1 MKKTTIML
9 VTVLFMI
16 IGYAAY
22 NATVNIYGLG
32 KISENISDFKVYLNN
47 LKVNDTES
55 TGINEAKDEFTL
67 SNKDGNISIDIVND
81 STEYDTESYLECES
95 NVTPEKTEWTFD
107 YTGGEQTF
115 TAPVSGTY
123 KLETWGAQGGVIDST
138 YFGGYGGYSSGTTT
152 LNKDEVLYINVG
164 GSGKANNGTSDK
176 NLVNGGYNGGGHSK
190 RSADTSGRVSSGGG
204 ATHIATSSGLLTT
217 FENSLENLIIVSGGG
232 GGCSNHGGW
241 NGKGGHAGGYI
252 GVSAYDCHDAYNGKK
267 GYVCGVG
274 GTQTES
280 YNSLDTSGKYN
291 GSFGTGVTS
300 ITTGKIGGGGGFFG
314 GTSGTLQGAGGGS
327 SYIGNQLLTEK
338 TMYCYNCTESSEE
351 STKTISTT
359 CTNETPTENC
369 AKEGNGY
376 ARITLVLNDKDSK
389 ISTDPIT
396 IEAQDRKNIT
406 LEHINME
413 NFTCKLK
420 VNKISRTEK
429 AYTGPTEWTFD
440 YTGSEQ
446 TFIAPVSGTYKLET
460 WGAQGGYAQ
469 TSEALGGYG
478 GYSKGVVTLNKN
490 DILYIIVGGKG
501 TDGDDYSTVKIYDGG
516 YNGGGNAKSDG
527 GTVWG
532 AGGGATSIQNLLID
546 DGQLKNYSNNIENV
560 LIVSGGGGGA
570 GWHYKKY
577 LTTPQS
583 PYNPHSG
590 GSGGGYLGS
599 NGITEKDSL
608 ATGGSQSKYGTNGS
622 TALTISNGGFGYG
635 GNYEKTQCA
644 SGGGSGLYGGG
655 GAYYNG
661 SSAAGGS
668 GYIGNT
674 LLTEKSMYCYNC
686 ATSTEESTKTI
697 STTCT
702 SATPT
707 ANCSKQG
714 NGYARITLIK

>member
-32 KISENISDFKVYLNN
+32 KISENISDFKVYLDN
-47 LKVNDTES
+47 LKVNDAEN

-67 SNKDGNISIDIVND
+67 SNVEGNISIDIVND

-95 NVTPEKTEWTFD
+95 NVTPDKTEWIFD

-115 TAPVSGTY
+115 TAPMSGTY

-152 LNKDEVLYINVG
+152 LNKDDVLYINVG

-327 SYIGNQLLTEK
+327 SYIGNPILTEK
-338 TMYCYNCTESSEE
+338 AMYCYNCIESSEE

-359 CTNETPTENC
+359 CISETPTENC

-389 ISTDPIT
+389 ISTDPI
-396 IEAQDRKNIT
+396 IVEAQDNETIT
-406 LEHINME
+406 LENINME

-460 WGAQGGYAQ
+460 WGAQGY
-469 TSEALGGYG
+469 TINSYTGGYG
-478 GYSKGVVTLNKN
+478 GYSTGIISFLKN
-490 DILYIIVGGKG
+490 DNIYIFVGEKGKG
-501 TDGDDYSTVKIYDGG
+501 GIGNGTKYSSYPNSLNAVARDNVSYTGS
-516 YNGGGNAKSDG
+516 GGGSTHIALENALINKITDLN
-527 GTVWG
+527 
-532 AGGGATSIQNLLID
+532 NLIM
-546 DGQLKNYSNNIENV
+546 
-560 LIVSGGGGGA
+560 VSGGGGASTWTSGNSWA
-570 GWHYKKY
+570 G
-577 LTTPQS
+577 T
-583 PYNPHSG
+583 G
-590 GSGGGYLGS
+590 GSGGGFKGNSGKS
-599 NGITEKDSL
+599 NIAKYTPGGGGTQNS
-608 ATGGSQSKYGTNGS
+608 GGSAGNVGTAGN
-622 TALTISNGGFGYG
+622 FGLSEATSL
-635 GNYEKTQCA
+635 YETV
-644 SGGGSGLYGGG
+644 GGGGYYGGG
-655 GAYYNG
+655 TSWG
-661 SSAAGGS
+661 SAGGGGS
-668 GYIGNT
+668 GYIGNSK
-674 LLTEKSMYCYNC
+674 LSEKVMYCYNC

>member
-1 MKKTTIML
+1 MKKSTIML

-32 KISENISDFKVYLNN
+32 KISENISDFKVYLDN
-47 LKVNDTES
+47 LKVNDKEN
-55 TGINEAKDEFTL
+55 TGINSAKDEFTID
-67 SNKDGNISIDIVND
+67 NIDGNISIDIVND

-95 NVTPEKTEWTFD
+95 NVTPDKTEWIFD

-115 TAPVSGTY
+115 TAPMSGTY

-152 LNKDEVLYINVG
+152 LNKDDVLYINVG

-327 SYIGNQLLTEK
+327 SYIGNPILTEK
-338 TMYCYNCTESSEE
+338 AMYCYNCIESSEE

-359 CTNETPTENC
+359 CISETPTENC

-389 ISTDPIT
+389 ISTDPI
-396 IEAQDRKNIT
+396 IVEAQDNETIT
-406 LEHINME
+406 LENINME

-460 WGAQGGYAQ
+460 WGAQGY
-469 TSEALGGYG
+469 TINSYTGGYG
-478 GYSKGVVTLNKN
+478 GYSTGIISFLKN
-490 DILYIIVGGKG
+490 DNIYIFVGEKGKG
-501 TDGDDYSTVKIYDGG
+501 GIGNGTKYSSYPNSLNAVARDNVSYTGS
-516 YNGGGNAKSDG
+516 GGGSTHIALENALINKITDLN
-527 GTVWG
+527 
-532 AGGGATSIQNLLID
+532 NLIM
-546 DGQLKNYSNNIENV
+546 
-560 LIVSGGGGGA
+560 VSGGGGASTWTSGNSWA
-570 GWHYKKY
+570 G
-577 LTTPQS
+577 T
-583 PYNPHSG
+583 G
-590 GSGGGYLGS
+590 GSGGGFKGNSGKS
-599 NGITEKDSL
+599 NIAKYTPGGGGTQNS
-608 ATGGSQSKYGTNGS
+608 GGSAGNVGTAGN
-622 TALTISNGGFGYG
+622 FGLSEATSL
-635 GNYEKTQCA
+635 YETV
-644 SGGGSGLYGGG
+644 GGGGYYGGG
-655 GAYYNG
+655 TSWG
-661 SSAAGGS
+661 SAGGGGS
-668 GYIGNT
+668 GYIGNSK
-674 LLTEKSMYCYNC
+674 LSEKVMYCYNC